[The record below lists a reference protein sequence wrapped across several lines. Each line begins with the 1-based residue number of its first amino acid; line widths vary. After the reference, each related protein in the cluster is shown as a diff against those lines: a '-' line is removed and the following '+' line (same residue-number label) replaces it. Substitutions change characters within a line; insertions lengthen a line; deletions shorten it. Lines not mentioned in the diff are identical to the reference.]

1 MSLTWLRNEY
11 VELNDTYPLWERL
24 VIGNRRLDIPVIYIN
39 EPFLGNGIVG
49 QQVIADEF
57 EEMEQHMSSIGH
69 IFIVNGR
76 VDDDRRNGL
85 IPVVCRSF
93 WPYHDGRTKFLLV
106 CPVIRPGQESGIYIY
121 IRIDT
126 RKDIFWPAFTIF
138 LVSREFFFQEFRDTF
153 RAWIT
158 PACAGKTR

>member
-1 MSLTWLRNEY
+1 MSLTWLWNEY

-57 EEMEQHMSSIGH
+57 EEVEQHMSSIGH

-76 VDDDRRNGL
+76 VDDDRRKSHPSWVRGL
-85 IPVVCRSF
+85 KSHGGSALYGYLQVSPFMGKKNVN
-93 WPYHDGRTKFLLV
+93 LL
-106 CPVIRPGQESGIYIY
+106 
-121 IRIDT
+121 
-126 RKDIFWPAFTIF
+126 
-138 LVSREFFFQEFRDTF
+138 
-153 RAWIT
+153 
-158 PACAGKTR
+158 